1 MILYILRHSDA
12 VPGGTAG
19 MADEERPLT
28 EKGIRKMREVARGL
42 RRIEAVP
49 ELVLSSPL
57 LRARETAEI
66 AVAEFGGQVPLSL
79 TGELSP
85 SGSRLE
91 LYRELRQHRRLAAVM
106 IVGHLPSLG
115 EIAGEIAWGSADHY
129 LEIKKGGAC
138 AIELSS
144 LEPGPSGSLLWFL
157 PPAILRDLGSVKA

>member
-79 TGELSP
+79 TRELSP

-115 EIAGEIAWGSADHY
+115 EIAGEIAWGSADHC

-144 LEPGPSGSLLWFL
+144 LEPVPSGSLLWFL